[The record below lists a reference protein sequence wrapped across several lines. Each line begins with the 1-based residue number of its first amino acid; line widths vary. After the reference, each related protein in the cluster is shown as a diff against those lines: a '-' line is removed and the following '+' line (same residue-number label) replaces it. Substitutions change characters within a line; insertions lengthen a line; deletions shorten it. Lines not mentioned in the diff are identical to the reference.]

1 MPIIDHLLRYAQRIR
16 DLRRA
21 HAAVQ
26 EPALAPVFQ
35 ELIDNT
41 LAEMPVGARLTV
53 VPEYVNPGVGRP
65 DIALVRAGAPA
76 RAFVELKAPDKPA
89 NPARWRVPHD
99 RRQAERL
106 RELQCWGTSNFID
119 IFLFERADELA
130 MARIVPEQAID
141 PACDD
146 ARADRLIRGHDPA
159 P

>member
-1 MPIIDHLLRYAQRIR
+1 MPIVDHLLRYAQRIR

-26 EPALAPVFQ
+26 EPALAPAFQ
-35 ELIDNT
+35 ELLDST
-41 LAEMPVGARLTV
+41 LADMPVGARLTV
-53 VPEYVNPGVGRP
+53 VPEFVNPGVGRP

-89 NPARWRVPHD
+89 NPTRWRVPHD

-119 IFLFERADELA
+119 IFLFERAD
-130 MARIVPEQAID
+130 
-141 PACDD
+141 
-146 ARADRLIRGHDPA
+146 
-159 P
+159 